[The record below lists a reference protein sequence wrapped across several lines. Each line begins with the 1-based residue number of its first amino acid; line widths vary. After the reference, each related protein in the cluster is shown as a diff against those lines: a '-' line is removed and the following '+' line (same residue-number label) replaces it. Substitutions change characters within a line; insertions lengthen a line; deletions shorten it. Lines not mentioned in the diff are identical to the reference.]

1 VALVNPTRDA
11 GMVFSGDGGRVGQ
24 RVRVPKTAE
33 LVAAHLRRQIVHNE
47 LHEGDALPP
56 EAVLMAQFGVSRP
69 TLREAFRVLEAE
81 GLISVR
87 RGAHGGARVHTPDVD
102 VAARYAGLVLEH
114 RGATLSDVYEAA
126 GLIEPSCAAALAKKH
141 TAADLARLKECLA
154 DGEAALKSGNDDVAI
169 SEAHDAFHALV
180 VELTGNQTVVVLSR
194 IMRSIVET
202 ANTTMAVQASSS
214 GTARRAAR
222 KGQRAHESLL
232 AAIEAGDVA
241 ATESCWTTHL
251 AAADEYVTSGLGTRN
266 VLDLLS

>member
-1 VALVNPTRDA
+1 MALVNPSRDA
-11 GMVFSGDGGRVGQ
+11 GMVFNGDGGRVGQ

-33 LVAAHLRRQIVHNE
+33 LVAAHLRRQIVRNE

-114 RGATLSDVYEAA
+114 RGATLADVYEAA
-126 GLIEPSCAAALAKKH
+126 GLIEPSCAAALATKH
-141 TAADLARLKECLA
+141 TDADVAQLSECLA
-154 DGEAALKSGNDDVAI
+154 DGEAALKNGADDAEI
-169 SEAHDAFHALV
+169 QMHHDRFHTVV
-180 VELTGNQTVVVLSR
+180 VELTGNPTLLVLTR
-194 IMRSIVET
+194 MMRSIVEIGQRHHG
-202 ANTTMAVQASSS
+202 VQSPSS
-214 GTARRAAR
+214 TARRAAR
-222 KGQRAHESLL
+222 KGQRAHEHLSRPSRPATPPRPR
-232 AAIEAGDVA
+232 AAGR
-241 ATESCWTTHL
+241 THL
-251 AAADEYVTSGLGTRN
+251 AAADEYVTSGLGNRN

>member
-1 VALVNPTRDA
+1 VTLVNPTRDA
-11 GMVFSGDGGRVGQ
+11 GAVFSGDGGRVGQ

-33 LVAAHLRRQIVHNE
+33 LVAAHLRRQIVRNE

-114 RGATLSDVYEAA
+114 RGATLADVYEAA
-126 GLIEPSCAAALAKKH
+126 GMLEPTCASALAEKH
-141 TAADLARLKECLA
+141 SDTDLARLRDCLA
-154 DGEAALKSGNDDVAI
+154 IGEAALKNNADDVEIQA
-169 SEAHDAFHALV
+169 AHDAFHALI
-180 VELTGNQTVVVLSR
+180 VELSGNQTLIVLSR
-194 IMRSIVET
+194 MIRSIVET

-214 GTARRAAR
+214 GTGRRAAR
-222 KGQRAHESLL
+222 KGQRAHEHLV
-232 AAIEAGDVA
+232 AAIEAGDA
-241 ATESCWTTHL
+241 AEAASCWHLHL
-251 AAADEYVTSGLGTRN
+251 AAADEYVTSGLGNRN

>member
-11 GMVFSGDGGRVGQ
+11 GVAFADGGGRVGQ

-87 RGAHGGARVHTPDVD
+87 RGAHGGARVHTPDVE

-126 GLIEPSCAAALAKKH
+126 GLIEPPCAAALAEKR
-141 TAADLARLKECLA
+141 TDADLARLKECLA
-154 DGEAALKSGNDDVAI
+154 AGEAALKGGADDVTITA
-169 SEAHDAFHALV
+169 AHDAFHALV
-180 VELTGNQTVVVLSR
+180 VELTGNQTVIVVTR
-194 IMRSIVET
+194 MMRSMIEI
-202 ANTTMAVQASSS
+202 ANATMTVQVS
-214 GTARRAAR
+214 GSAAARRAAR
-222 KGQRAHESLL
+222 KGQRAHESLV
-232 AAIEAGDVA
+232 AAIEAGDATKA
-241 ATESCWTTHL
+241 AACWASHL
-251 AAADEYVTSGLGTRN
+251 AATDEYVTSGLGTRN
-266 VLDLLS
+266 VLDLLG

>member
-1 VALVNPTRDA
+1 MALVNPSRDA
-11 GMVFSGDGGRVGQ
+11 GSVFNGDGGRVGQ

-33 LVAAHLRRQIVHNE
+33 LVAAHLRRQIVRNE

-126 GLIEPSCAAALAKKH
+126 GLLDPS
-141 TAADLARLKECLA
+141 
-154 DGEAALKSGNDDVAI
+154 
-169 SEAHDAFHALV
+169 
-180 VELTGNQTVVVLSR
+180 
-194 IMRSIVET
+194 
-202 ANTTMAVQASSS
+202 
-214 GTARRAAR
+214 ARRR
-222 KGQRAHESLL
+222 WPRST
-232 AAIEAGDVA
+232 
-241 ATESCWTTHL
+241 ATP
-251 AAADEYVTSGLGTRN
+251 TSHG
-266 VLDLLS
+266 